1 MRRMLLGISLAA
13 GVAAAAVAAERFDY
27 QARGNMF
34 RAFRGDEA
42 AFKSAM
48 ATIDTRLAEKPD
60 DAEALAWRG
69 VGRYWQAGQAFRAGN
84 VAGAHD
90 LSSAAMAD
98 IDRALA
104 LQPTRIGVLVPRAGV
119 LLAAARSERD
129 PAKARDLAARAAA
142 AYETAFALRQDS
154 FAQLDAHNRG
164 EYLSGLA
171 ESWAIAGDRDKSE
184 GYLRRILAELPGTPY
199 AQQATAKLADWNDRR
214 PLNCQT
220 CHR

>member
-1 MRRMLLGISLAA
+1 
-13 GVAAAAVAAERFDY
+13 
-27 QARGNMF
+27 
-34 RAFRGDEA
+34 
-42 AFKSAM
+42 
-48 ATIDTRLAEKPD
+48 
-60 DAEALAWRG
+60 
-69 VGRYWQAGQAFRAGN
+69 
-84 VAGAHD
+84 
-90 LSSAAMAD
+90 MAD
-98 IDRALA
+98 LDRALA
-104 LQPTRIGVLVPRAGV
+104 LAPAKIGVLVPRAGV
-119 LLAAARSERD
+119 LLAAARSARD

-154 FAQLDAHNRG
+154 FAQLGAHNRG

-199 AQQATAKLADWNDRR
+199 AQQATAKLADWNNRR